1 MEDTESRGEKGREQL
16 ADKQQSKSL
25 VASHTLRGNT
35 NTTHSN
41 LFKHYLPSH
50 LQVCIYLTVSWRCVP
65 ISLVIASWSPPFLKY
80 HPHKMP
86 ASTHRLLCVTPQRV
100 TDLSSAL
107 TICTKAFINP
117 ETALLISHLA
127 KPSMLRLVPKF
138 GRRIFNVFVY
148 FYISEGWTGRAR
160 TAVEICKCASV
171 CLLRLVKFL
180 LRTWGEADG
189 ADRFCFSQT
198 SILFAATSASC
209 ADRKYLSFYFREN
222 ISCYCIFHYSSEDG
236 VCACGCVCGY
246 WQTATLKEKDRKPQI
261 HTQRGSKV
269 KLPLC
274 PDPPTKSF
282 LLPSPYIWRGTSDSP
297 SAAICPFAVPILVW
311 QEDGCNTVIRH
322 EPWNSMEQGEQ

>member
-1 MEDTESRGEKGREQL
+1 MHRKRERKQKRLISKRKAWSWGHGRHWEQGRKGQRA

-50 LQVCIYLTVSWRCVP
+50 LQVCIFLTVSWRCVP

-86 ASTHRLLCVTPQRV
+86 ASTHRLLCVTPQWV

-117 ETALLISHLA
+117 ETALLISRLA

-189 ADRFCFSQT
+189 TDRFCFSQT

-222 ISCYCIFHYSSEDG
+222 IGCYCIFHYSSEDG

-246 WQTATLKEKDRKPQI
+246 WQTATLKEKDRKAQI
-261 HTQRGSKV
+261 HHPERFKG
-269 KLPLC
+269 
-274 PDPPTKSF
+274 
-282 LLPSPYIWRGTSDSP
+282 
-297 SAAICPFAVPILVW
+297 
-311 QEDGCNTVIRH
+311 
-322 EPWNSMEQGEQ
+322 

>member
-50 LQVCIYLTVSWRCVP
+50 LQVCIFLTVSWRCVP

-86 ASTHRLLCVTPQRV
+86 ACTHRLLCVTPQRV
-100 TDLSSAL
+100 TDLSSEL

-117 ETALLISHLA
+117 ETALLISRLA

-160 TAVEICKCASV
+160 TAVEICKYASV

-222 ISCYCIFHYSSEDG
+222 IGCYCIFHYSSEDG

-246 WQTATLKEKDRKPQI
+246 WQTATLKEKDRKAQI

-274 PDPPTKSF
+274 PDPQQKVSCCQVLISGGA
-282 LLPSPYIWRGTSDSP
+282 LLTLHLPPSVPLLSP
-297 SAAICPFAVPILVW
+297 F
-311 QEDGCNTVIRH
+311 
-322 EPWNSMEQGEQ
+322 